1 MVSDA
6 QKKASAKWD
15 KENMIVV
22 GPKLKRSYAADFRA
36 MCEAVGTTPSAVIRK
51 AIDDFMEANTEQGQ
65 HSAGDEVS
73 QTYPTASREG
83 VSQTDTPSPADG
95 VSNEMRG
102 AMDVLKAAAAA
113 QIADASHEMRN
124 TNTKE
129 DDETEAR
136 RAALLESIKGL

>member
-1 MVSDA
+1 MVTEA
-6 QKKASAKWD
+6 RKRANAKWD
-15 KENMIVV
+15 KENMVV
-22 GPKLKRSYAADFRA
+22 LACKVKRETAEQFKAACA
-36 MCEAVGTTPSAVIRK
+36 AQGTTSNAVLQQAVK
-51 AIDDFMEANTEQGQ
+51 AYLEQCQ

-73 QTYPTASREG
+73 QTHPTASREG

-136 RAALLESIKGL
+136 RAALLESIKRL

>member
-22 GPKLKRSYAADFRA
+22 GTKLKRSYAADFRA

-65 HSAGDEVS
+65 HSGGYEVS
-73 QTYPTASREG
+73 QTHPTASREG
-83 VSQTDTPSPADG
+83 VGQTDTPSPADG